1 MASKIREI
9 LERVARGETDSE
21 SAAREISA
29 GQEPEAQ
36 SQNEGP
42 RAADAQRFLKVEVRR
57 LSDDQPK
64 VYVRVPLRMVK
75 WGLQMGSRYAPELEG
90 MDLDPISEDLYN
102 LQGGRIVEVHDVE
115 DDEHVV
121 VSVE

>member
-21 SAAREISA
+21 SAAQEIAA
-29 GQEPEAQ
+29 GHEPEAMAQ
-36 SQNEGP
+36 EPVFQGDNEG
-42 RAADAQRFLKVEVRR
+42 RFLKVEVRR

-64 VYVRVPLRMVK
+64 VYVRIPLRMVK
-75 WGLQMGSRYAPELEG
+75 WGLKLGSRYAPELDG
-90 MDLDPISEDLYN
+90 MDLGPISEDLYN
-102 LQGGRIVEVHDVE
+102 LQGGKIVEVHDVE